1 MIQSYPENCYDKR
14 FFLHLQHPFKLPKT
28 MTTFTTSLDKFN
40 KTTTVI
46 VIVLLLVILIVAFS
60 LIPNG
65 EPDVIDS
72 IVLLPIIIT
81 IIVYLLRPN
90 NYSVSSDKLLIHRM
104 LGNIEIERN
113 NIQSVQEIDES
124 QVKNSIRTFGVG
136 GFFGSFGTFWN
147 SKLGK
152 MKWYVTR
159 KNNFV
164 LVETKDQ
171 KKIILTPDK
180 PEEFVASFKMG
191 H

>member
-1 MIQSYPENCYDKR
+1 
-14 FFLHLQHPFKLPKT
+14 

-60 LIPNG
+60 LMPNG
-65 EPDVIDS
+65 EPDIIDS

-81 IIVYLLRPN
+81 IIVYLFRPN
-90 NYSVSSDKLLIHRM
+90 NYSISPDKLLIHRM
-104 LGNIEIERN
+104 LGDVEIDRD

-124 QVKNSIRTFGVG
+124 QVKDSLRTFGVG
-136 GFFGSFGTFWN
+136 GFFGNFGTFWN
-147 SKLGK
+147 NKLGK
-152 MKWYVTR
+152 MTWYVTR

-180 PEEFVASFKMG
+180 PEEFVASFQ
-191 H
+191 

>member
-1 MIQSYPENCYDKR
+1 
-14 FFLHLQHPFKLPKT
+14 

-40 KTTTVI
+40 KITTI
-46 VIVLLLVILIVAFS
+46 IFSIILIAI
-60 LIPNG
+60 LIPGFFISPENG
-65 EPDVIDS
+65 QDIFKYATIPLI
-72 IVLLPIIIT
+72 IVFV
-81 IIVYLLRPN
+81 IVYLLRPN

-104 LGNIEIERN
+104 LGNVEIERN

-136 GFFGSFGTFWN
+136 GFFGNFGKFWN
-147 SKLGK
+147 GKLGN
-152 MKWYVTR
+152 MTWYVTR

-180 PEEFVASFKMG
+180 PEEFVASFKNS

>member
-1 MIQSYPENCYDKR
+1 
-14 FFLHLQHPFKLPKT
+14 

-40 KTTTVI
+40 KTTTII
-46 VIVLLLVILIVAFS
+46 VIAFLLVISITVFF

-65 EPDVIDS
+65 KRNITDS
-72 IVLLPIIIT
+72 IVILLPIILCT
-81 IIVYLLRPN
+81 VVYLFRPN

-104 LGNIEIERN
+104 INNVEIERN

-124 QVKNSIRTFGVG
+124 QVKNSLRTFGVG
-136 GFFGSFGTFWN
+136 GFFGNFGTFWN
-147 SKLGK
+147 GKLGK
-152 MKWYVTR
+152 MTWYVTR

-180 PEEFVASFKMG
+180 PEEFVASFQ
-191 H
+191 